1 MPAKIDMKRPVL
13 EQANALNPAVAIP
26 EINRRLLALIDLAP
40 ALLKDSQ
47 PQLDRRCSGLPCMV
61 LLS

>member
-1 MPAKIDMKRPVL
+1 MKRPVL